1 MLSLSFDSF
10 SNIDDI
16 YRSSEEYTKD
26 FIKSF
31 NRLYNS
37 SKYNLIAINNQFDYL
52 ENYINKI
59 ILLNNINEIDEDINK
74 NSIEIKLNK
83 KEIKFLENIFPNEI
97 ESPTDIYIR
106 GIHPKYLKSINIKL
120 IENKRKRKRKKEK
133 FLSLN

>member
-16 YRSSEEYTKD
+16 YRSSEEYSKE
-26 FIKSF
+26 FITSF
-31 NRLYNS
+31 NKLFNS
-37 SKYNLIAINNQFDYL
+37 SKYNLLAINNQFDYL

-59 ILLNNINEIDEDINK
+59 ILLNNINKIDENINK
-74 NSIEIKLNK
+74 ELKEIKLKK

-106 GIHPKYLKSINIKL
+106 GIHPKYLKIINIKL
-120 IENKRKRKRKKEK
+120 IENKRKRKRKKF
-133 FLSLN
+133 FLLNI